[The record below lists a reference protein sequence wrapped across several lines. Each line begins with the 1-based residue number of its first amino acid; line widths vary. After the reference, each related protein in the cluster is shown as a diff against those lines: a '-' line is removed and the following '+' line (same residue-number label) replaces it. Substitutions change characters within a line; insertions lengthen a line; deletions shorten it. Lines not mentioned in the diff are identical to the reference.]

1 MIMSKTATDRHDS
14 RAAWTAAFA
23 AVAILTIAHGAPLIA
38 VIALKPIAADLG
50 SARGGPSAVAPL
62 TYVGAAVGGILA
74 GRFAERFGARLVVL
88 AGGLMLAAG
97 LVVSTLGGLPSLLVG
112 HGLLMGLFGTACMF
126 SPLMT
131 YVSLW
136 FERRRGAAVALISS
150 GQAISGA
157 MWPLFFEAAI
167 SRFGWRATMQG
178 FAVLALLAISLL
190 ALLFLA
196 PPPAPSGGSVGN
208 GGAAKPAGALT
219 SGRMMTLLMIA
230 IFCCCVP
237 MNVPL
242 QHVVAFCGDLGLS
255 SQRGAAMLSVLLGT
269 AFVARQFWGW
279 VADSIGGLRTL
290 MLSSLAQFVTLSGFL
305 LTRNEP
311 ALFAVSSAFG
321 LAFSGLLPAYVIA
334 IREHFPAS
342 EASWRVPTVLLAGY
356 LGMAFGGWG
365 AGVIYDALGWYEPAF
380 AIGLAFNV
388 VNALALAFLV
398 VRAGG
403 FRYTRL
409 GVVAAAGPSRA

>member
-1 MIMSKTATDRHDS
+1 MIMSKTTTDRHDG

-50 SARGGPSAVAPL
+50 SARGGPSAIAPL

-74 GRFAERFGARLVVL
+74 GRLAERFGARRVVL
-88 AGGLMLAAG
+88 FGGVMLAAG

-136 FERRRGAAVALISS
+136 FERRRGAAIALISS

-157 MWPLFFEAAI
+157 IWPLLFEAAI
-167 SRFGWRATMQG
+167 SQFGWRATMQA
-178 FAVLALLAISLL
+178 FAGLAIAAISLL
-190 ALLFLA
+190 ALVFLA
-196 PPPAPSGGSVGN
+196 PPPAPSGVSASTE
-208 GGAAKPAGALT
+208 GGPKSLGTMT
-219 SGRMMTLLMIA
+219 SGRMMTLLMLA

-242 QHVVAFCGDLGLS
+242 QHVVAFCGDIGLS
-255 SQRGAAMLSVLLGT
+255 SQRGAAMLTLLLGT

-279 VADSIGGLRTL
+279 VADTIGGLRTL
-290 MLSSLAQFVTLSGFL
+290 LLSSFAQLVTLSGFL
-305 LTRNEP
+305 LTRDEP

-321 LAFSGLLPAYVIA
+321 FAFSGLLPAYVIA
-334 IREHFPAS
+334 IREYFPAR

-365 AGVIYDALGWYEPAF
+365 AGVVYDALGWYEPAF
-380 AIGLAFNV
+380 AIGLGFNV
-388 VNALALAFLV
+388 VNALALSWLV
-398 VRAGG
+398 VRAGAAG
-403 FRYTRL
+403 DARL
-409 GVVAAAGPSRA
+409 QPDAAASRA